1 MAVLSAKRSRA
12 GLGAIF
18 HFRTRSAAG
27 LASASQRAS
36 VLAGALFTALGLSAC
51 HQPASAVAAEAA
63 PPQTA
68 ESPQAVPL
76 MSAPCVK
83 AVPTP
88 YKWEG
93 YNDKPRDACLG
104 PVHFRIPANLFRD
117 QMGPDF
123 QGNFVLVV
131 MWPDLQGAAPGKLN
145 GQPMDQVM
153 ARVQINPDYVDR
165 VPVEGLLERFIA
177 PSESQLRE
185 RDPAHMLEL
194 RDRLP
199 ERFGLT
205 PYFVNPKLF
214 DAFEAT
220 QLQRLGYKSR
230 AKLENMDDWY
240 LHRDAEGRLT
250 TLIRCGS
257 HLKTDGYAVRGRTLV
272 KDPQARINAQC
283 SHDFVIPD
291 IKTHVQIDY
300 SRALLGDWKRFEDRA
315 RELLDQYRVR

>member
-1 MAVLSAKRSRA
+1 MAGYRA
-12 GLGAIF
+12 RQTCAGHGTGVTVQGLP
-18 HFRTRSAAG
+18 AA
-27 LASASQRAS
+27 
-36 VLAGALFTALGLSAC
+36 AGALRVSRLFAGGLSALAALLLGAC
-51 HQPASAVAAEAA
+51 HAPTRAVAAEAA
-63 PPQTA
+63 PPQA

-76 MSAPCVK
+76 ISAPCVK
-83 AVPTP
+83 AVPKP
-88 YKWEG
+88 YQWEG

-123 QGNFVLVV
+123 QGKFVLVV

-153 ARVQINPDYVDR
+153 ARVQINPDYLDR
-165 VPVEGLLERFIA
+165 VPVEGRLERFIA

-185 RDPAHMLEL
+185 RDPAHLLEL
-194 RDRLP
+194 RDRQP

-205 PYFVNPKLF
+205 PYFVNPMLF

-240 LHRDAEGRLT
+240 LHRDSGGRLT
-250 TLIRCGS
+250 TVIKCDS
-257 HLKTDGYAVRGRTLV
+257 HLKTDGYAVQGRSLV
-272 KDPQARINAQC
+272 KDPVARINAQC
-283 SHDFVIPD
+283 SHHFVITD
-291 IKTHVQIDY
+291 IKTRVQIDY
-300 SRALLGDWKRFEDRA
+300 PRALLGDWKRFEDRA